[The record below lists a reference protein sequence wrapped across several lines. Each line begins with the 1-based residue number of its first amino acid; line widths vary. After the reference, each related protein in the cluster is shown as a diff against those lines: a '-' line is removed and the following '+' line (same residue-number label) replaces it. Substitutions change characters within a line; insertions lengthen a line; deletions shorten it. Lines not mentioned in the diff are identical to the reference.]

1 MIEDQTPVA
10 GTDPNATGQTMNK
23 IPSMGIMP
31 DTYGDPEM
39 MPGIRVI
46 PSQEISF
53 CEDQMKEL
61 GLSTGALIRQ
71 YLSKNE
77 VVSSYET
84 QIKYEVLLQ
93 SKMGLKIAFKCIKSS
108 GYRCR
113 GLKIEMMNITSPV
126 EIVTDICRVFLRAE
140 RSCCGGCL
148 CFCRPSTN
156 IKMEEN
162 QKIIGGIREPF
173 TCCGQDYEIYDDTG
187 NVIYQVK
194 DSEILK
200 NNEEKGSI
208 KKEKMQFG
216 INSPNINTY
225 KISFPLDATPEGK
238 ILLIC
243 SALLMAN
250 FDNEFSSKKNSQ

>member
-1 MIEDQTPVA
+1 MIDETKPETGIDQ
-10 GTDPNATGQTMNK
+10 NLTGQSMNQRPQVDM
-23 IPSMGIMP
+23 IPGMNRAPEVMP
-31 DTYGDPEM
+31 E
-39 MPGIRVI
+39 IRVS

-61 GLSTGALIRQ
+61 ALSTGALIRQ

-93 SKMGLKIAFKCIKSS
+93 SKTGLKIAFKCIKTS
-108 GYRCR
+108 GYCCK
-113 GLKIEMMNITSPV
+113 GLKIEMMNITSPA
-126 EIVTDICRVFLRAE
+126 EIVTDICKVFLRAE

-148 CFCRPSTN
+148 CFCRPSMN

-173 TCCGQDYEIYDDTG
+173 TCCGQDYEIYDDAG

-208 KKEKMQFG
+208 KNEKMQIG
-216 INSPNINTY
+216 SNSPKINTY

>member
-1 MIEDQTPVA
+1 MIEEPIPVT
-10 GTDPNATGQTMNK
+10 GTDPNATGQIMNQ
-23 IPSMGIMP
+23 IPPEGMMP
-31 DTYGDPEM
+31 ASEM
-39 MPGIRVI
+39 VPGIRVI

-61 GLSTGALIRQ
+61 ALSTGALIRQ

-77 VVSSYET
+77 VVSCCEI
-84 QIKYEVLLQ
+84 QNKYEVLLQ

-108 GYRCR
+108 GYCCK
-113 GLKIEMMNITSPV
+113 GLRIQMMNITSPA

-187 NVIYQVK
+187 NAIYQVK
-194 DSEILK
+194 DSKILK
-200 NNEEKGSI
+200 NNEEKGFI

-216 INSPNINTY
+216 NNAPIVTTY
-225 KISFPLDATPEGK
+225 KISFPLDATPESK

-243 SALLMAN
+243 SALLMSN
-250 FDNEFSSKKNSQ
+250 FENEFSSKKK